1 MKHLLPVFISILLL
15 VSCGPSR
22 HAIQVEMR
30 HPSKSGIELC
40 GKTIS
45 TLYYKG
51 DDALQNGVL
60 ENISYGFAQALEEE
74 YATGEGS
81 ISVSCVERS
90 NGDYASRD
98 SLINLLVR
106 GNSDVVFLFDA
117 TFSENTT
124 TGGTPTKIMLYCYDG
139 MSKDD
144 TVKRFVGNL
153 LLSSSSRAEMLV
165 EGMKAGKQV
174 SESFR
179 IQWLNEQYSIAYFE
193 GLKWYEAL
201 ARAEQFDW
209 KGAMDV
215 WFDLLQS
222 NDSMKRA
229 CAEYNIAVACYL
241 LGDIQLAEQWLDR
254 SDEENHM
261 PTLSDALRKRINAK
275 K

>member
-1 MKHLLPVFISILLL
+1 MKHLLTLSAAILLFA
-15 VSCGPSR
+15 SCGPSR

-45 TLYYKG
+45 AVYYKG

-60 ENISYGFAQALEEE
+60 ENVTYGFAHALEEE

-81 ISVSCVERS
+81 VKVCAVER
-90 NGDYASRD
+90 NEGDYAVRD

-106 GNSDVVFLFDA
+106 NDADLVFLFDA
-117 TFSENTT
+117 TLSENTT
-124 TGGTPTKIMLYCYDG
+124 TGGTPMKIMLYSYDG

-144 TVKRFVGNL
+144 AVKKFVGNVL
-153 LLSSSSRAEMLV
+153 LASTSRAEMLV
-165 EGMKAGKQV
+165 EGMKAGKQI
-174 SESFR
+174 SESFK
-179 IQWLNEQYSIAYFE
+179 IQWLNEQYSIAYYD
-193 GLKWYEAL
+193 GMKWYEAL
-201 ARAEQFDW
+201 AMAEQFDW

-215 WFDLLQS
+215 WFGLLET

-229 CAEYNIAVACYL
+229 CAEYNIAVACYM
-241 LGDIQLAEQWLDR
+241 LGDIQLAEEWLDR

-261 PTLSDALRKRINAK
+261 PTLSDALRKRINANK
-275 K
+275 